1 MRFTRKFRVAVKS
14 RAGLAPPPTAQ
25 HIFIAPPPRRAKRP
39 LLPITGGRGCCYKSK
54 CNQTIST
61 FSITTGVRGLSFQSV
76 ATAAISSTTSM
87 PDTT

>member
-14 RAGLAPPPTAQ
+14 RAGLAPP
-25 HIFIAPPPRRAKRP
+25 RRAKHP

>member
-14 RAGLAPPPTAQ
+14 WAGLAPC
-25 HIFIAPPPRRAKRP
+25 RAKHP

-54 CNQTIST
+54 FNQTIST

>member
-1 MRFTRKFRVAVKS
+1 MRFTRKIVITVKS
-14 RAGLAPPPTAQ
+14 RAGLAP
-25 HIFIAPPPRRAKRP
+25 RRAKHP
-39 LLPITGGRGCCYKSK
+39 LLPITGGRGCCYQSK

>member
-1 MRFTRKFRVAVKS
+1 MRFTRKFRVTAKS
-14 RAGLAPPPTAQ
+14 RAGLAPPL
-25 HIFIAPPPRRAKRP
+25 PRSAKHP
-39 LLPITGGRGCCYKSK
+39 LLPITGGRGCCYQSK